1 MRSRFVW
8 LFLWLAGILFPM
20 AWLGRFSPGYRRL
33 FQAVF
38 APAWVHLVMHAALYA
53 GLVVLVIVAFNLALT
68 RRTTVRL
75 LLTVLSVG
83 LLQEGLQLIAGVQVL
98 GWNTL
103 LDLGVDLSGALLGYT
118 GIFVMQKIQRIKE
131 T

>member
-1 MRSRFVW
+1 M
-8 LFLWLAGILFPM
+8 
-20 AWLGRFSPGYRRL
+20 
-33 FQAVF
+33 
-38 APAWVHLVMHAALYA
+38 HLVMHAALYA
-53 GLVVLVIVAFNLALT
+53 GLVVLVVAGFDLVLT
-68 RRTTVRL
+68 RRTAVRL
-75 LLTVLSVG
+75 LLVALGVG

-118 GIFVMQKIQRIKE
+118 GIFVMQKFQRIKE